1 MSQSD
6 FQARRVKMVDGQLR
20 TTDVTSHAVLDSFL
34 AVPRESY
41 VSDAKRE
48 LAYLDMEI
56 AVAPGRYLMEPSPLA
71 KLIQLADVQ
80 PTDRVLDIGTATG
93 YSAAILANIGA
104 TIVALE
110 SDGEL
115 ADTAKANLA
124 AANITNVEIVTGP
137 LTEGAASKSLFNVIL
152 IEGAVA
158 QVPKVLFDQLTDGGR
173 LVAVEGEGLS
183 GVARLYVKTGQI
195 VSGRRGFNLSVK
207 PLPGFELA
215 PQFSL

>member
-20 TTDVTSHAVLDSFL
+20 TTDVTSHPVLDAFL

-56 AVAPGRYLMEPSPLA
+56 AVAQGRFLMEPSPLA
-71 KLIQLADVQ
+71 KLIQLAEIKS
-80 PTDRVLDIGTATG
+80 TDRVLDIGSATG
-93 YSAAILANIGA
+93 YGAAILSSIGA
-104 TIVALE
+104 AIVTLE
-110 SDGEL
+110 SNSEL

-124 AANITNVEIVTGP
+124 AANISNVEVVTGA
-137 LTEGAASKSLFNVIL
+137 LTAGAASKGPFNVIL
-152 IEGAVA
+152 IEGAVS
-158 QVPKVLFDQLTDGGR
+158 QVPKALFDQLADGGR

>member
-20 TTDVTSHAVLDSFL
+20 TTDVTSHPVLDAFL

-48 LAYLDMEI
+48 LAYFDMEI

-80 PTDRVLDIGTATG
+80 STDRVLDIGTATG
-93 YSAAILANIGA
+93 YGAAVLSSIGA

-110 SDGEL
+110 SNAEL

-124 AANITNVEIVTGP
+124 ATNIANVEVMTGA
-137 LTEGAASKSLFNVIL
+137 LTAGATSKGPFNVIL
-152 IEGAVA
+152 IEGAVS
-158 QVPKVLFDQLTDGGR
+158 QVPKALFDQLADGGR

-183 GVARLYVKTGQI
+183 GVARLYVKSGQI

>member
-20 TTDVTSHAVLDSFL
+20 TTDVTSHAVLDAFL
-34 AVPRESY
+34 VVPRESY

-71 KLIQLADVQ
+71 KLIQLADMQ
-80 PTDRVLDIGTATG
+80 STDHILDIGTATG
-93 YSAAILANIGA
+93 YGAAILANIGA

-110 SDGEL
+110 SNSEL

-124 AANITNVEIVTGP
+124 AANITNVEVMTGP
-137 LTEGAASKSLFNVIL
+137 LTAGAASKGPFNVIL

-158 QVPKVLFDQLTDGGR
+158 QVPKALFDQLADDGR

-183 GVARLYVKTGQI
+183 GVARLYVKSGQI

>member
-20 TTDVTSHAVLDSFL
+20 TTDVTSHPVLDSFL

-48 LAYLDMEI
+48 LAYFDMEI

-71 KLIQLADVQ
+71 KLIQLADIKS
-80 PTDRVLDIGTATG
+80 TDRVLDIGTATG
-93 YSAAILANIGA
+93 YSAAILSNIGA

-110 SDGEL
+110 SNGEL
-115 ADTAKANLA
+115 GDTAKANLA
-124 AANITNVEIVTGP
+124 AANITNVDVVTGP
-137 LTEGAASKSLFNVIL
+137 LKAGAASKGPFNVIL
-152 IEGAVA
+152 IEGAVGE
-158 QVPKVLFDQLTDGGR
+158 VPKALFDQLADGGR

>member
-20 TTDVTSHAVLDSFL
+20 TTDVTSHPVLDSFL

-48 LAYLDMEI
+48 LAYFDMEI

-71 KLIQLADVQ
+71 KLIQLADIKS
-80 PTDRVLDIGTATG
+80 TDRVLDIGTATG
-93 YSAAILANIGA
+93 YSAAILSNIGA
-104 TIVALE
+104 TIIALE
-110 SDGEL
+110 SNGEL
-115 ADTAKANLA
+115 GDTAKANLA
-124 AANITNVEIVTGP
+124 AANITNVEVVTGP
-137 LTEGAASKSLFNVIL
+137 LKAGAASKGPFNVIL
-152 IEGAVA
+152 IEGAVGE
-158 QVPKVLFDQLTDGGR
+158 VPKALFDQLADGGR

>member
-20 TTDVTSHAVLDSFL
+20 TTDVTSHPVLDSFL

-48 LAYLDMEI
+48 LAYFDMEI

-71 KLIQLADVQ
+71 KLIQLADIQ

-93 YSAAILANIGA
+93 YGAAILSRIGA
-104 TIVALE
+104 TIVTLE
-110 SDGEL
+110 SNGEL
-115 ADTAKANLA
+115 GGTAKANLA
-124 AANITNVEIVTGP
+124 AANITNVEMMTGA
-137 LTEGAASKSLFNVIL
+137 LTAGAASKGPFNVIL
-152 IEGAVA
+152 IEGAVS
-158 QVPKVLFDQLTDGGR
+158 QVPKALFDQLADGGR

-183 GVARLYVKTGQI
+183 GVARLYVKSGQS

>member
-20 TTDVTSHAVLDSFL
+20 TTDVTSHPVLDAFL

-71 KLIQLADVQ
+71 KLIQLAGIES
-80 PTDRVLDIGTATG
+80 TDKVLEIGTGTG
-93 YSAAILANIGA
+93 YGAAILSSIGA
-104 TIVALE
+104 SVVALE
-110 SDGEL
+110 SDSEL

-124 AANITNVEIVTGP
+124 AANITNVETIAGP
-137 LTEGAASKSLFNVIL
+137 LTTGAASKGPFNVIL

-158 QVPKVLFDQLTDGGR
+158 QVPKALFDQLADGGR

-183 GVARLYVKTGQI
+183 GVARLYVKSGQT

>member
-20 TTDVTSHAVLDSFL
+20 TTDVTSHPVLDAFL
-34 AVPRESY
+34 TIPRESY

-71 KLIQLADVQ
+71 KLIQLADIQ
-80 PTDRVLDIGTATG
+80 STDRILDIGSATG
-93 YSAAILANIGA
+93 YGAAIISTIGA
-104 TIVALE
+104 KIVTLE
-110 SDGEL
+110 SNSEL
-115 ADTAKANLA
+115 ADTARANLA
-124 AANITNVEIVTGP
+124 AANITNVEIVTGA
-137 LTEGAASKSLFNVIL
+137 LIAGAASKGPFNVIV
-152 IEGAVA
+152 IEGAVS
-158 QVPKVLFDQLTDGGR
+158 QVPKALFDQLTDGGR

-215 PQFSL
+215 PQFNL

>member
-20 TTDVTSHAVLDSFL
+20 TTDVTSHPVLDSFL

-48 LAYLDMEI
+48 LAYFDMEI

-71 KLIQLADVQ
+71 KLIQLADIKS
-80 PTDRVLDIGTATG
+80 TDRVLDIGTATG
-93 YSAAILANIGA
+93 YSAAILSNIGA

-110 SDGEL
+110 SNGEL
-115 ADTAKANLA
+115 GDTAKANLA
-124 AANITNVEIVTGP
+124 AANITNVEVVTGP
-137 LTEGAASKSLFNVIL
+137 LKAGAASKGPFNVIL
-152 IEGAVA
+152 IEGAVGE
-158 QVPKVLFDQLTDGGR
+158 VPKALFDQLADGGR

>member
-20 TTDVTSHAVLDSFL
+20 TTDVTSHPVLDSFL

-48 LAYLDMEI
+48 LAYFDMEI

-71 KLIQLADVQ
+71 KLIQLADIKS
-80 PTDRVLDIGTATG
+80 TDRVLDIGTATG
-93 YSAAILANIGA
+93 YSAAILLNIGA

-110 SDGEL
+110 SNGEL
-115 ADTAKANLA
+115 GDTAKANLA
-124 AANITNVEIVTGP
+124 AANITNVDVVTGP
-137 LTEGAASKSLFNVIL
+137 LKAGAASKGPFNVIL
-152 IEGAVA
+152 IEGAVGE
-158 QVPKVLFDQLTDGGR
+158 VPKALFDQLADGGR

>member
-20 TTDVTSHAVLDSFL
+20 TTDVTSHPVLDAFL
-34 AVPRESY
+34 AVPRELY

-56 AVAPGRYLMEPSPLA
+56 AIAPGRYLMEPSPLA
-71 KLIQLADVQ
+71 KLIQLADIQ
-80 PTDRVLDIGTATG
+80 PADRVLDIGTATG
-93 YSAAILANIGA
+93 YGAAIISSIGSVVI
-104 TIVALE
+104 TLE
-110 SDGEL
+110 SNSEL

-124 AANITNVEIVTGP
+124 AAGIANVEVVTGP
-137 LTEGAASKSLFNVIL
+137 LTDGAVSKGPFNVIL
-152 IEGAVA
+152 VQGAVS
-158 QVPKVLFDQLTDGGR
+158 QVPKALLDQLADSGR

-195 VSGRRGFNLSVK
+195 ASGRRGFNLSVK